1 MSDDQTLSFL
11 RTMMKNMNLII
22 ILLISGTV
30 TITTYKIIDAYE
42 ALVFA
47 DMIEKIPIA
56 PWKVP
61 VISITAYIVL
71 LLLMSIHKNNMDRD
85 IYVAVYILIEVLLCF
100 LMMQALNF
108 NYNTVLLLVIADM
121 FVYWKNTRFRISC
134 MVFLFLL
141 YIITD
146 IAILQNKASV
156 IPLSTYLTYYNVDI
170 RNLLMGIKS
179 VLTSLTTLLF
189 MFYMVLVIRLQ
200 RLENER
206 ILDLN
211 RRLDDANEQLKIYAL
226 NTEKMAETR
235 ERNRL
240 AREIHDTLGHSLTG
254 IIAGIDACVKLIDYS
269 TEETKNQLRV
279 IADVTRQGIKD
290 VRRSVKALR
299 PDALE
304 QLSLEEAILQ
314 VIDDMSKVTHAHISF
329 INDAGKLD
337 FQEDEEE
344 TIYRIIQESIT
355 NAIRHGQATQ
365 IEISV
370 KRIYNVIQIA
380 VQDNGAGCKEIKT
393 GFGLRHMSERIALL
407 NGTLTY
413 DGKAGFLLIAKIP
426 IRWGEEMR
434 NDKSINCR

>member
-1 MSDDQTLSFL
+1 MSDNQTLSFL

-22 ILLISGTV
+22 ILLISGTMA
-30 TITTYKIIDAYE
+30 ITTYKIIDAYE
-42 ALVFA
+42 ALTFV

-61 VISITAYIVL
+61 AISITAYIVL
-71 LLLMSIHKNNMDRD
+71 LLLMSIRKNNMDKD
-85 IYVAVYILIEVLLCF
+85 MYVAAYILIEVLLCF
-100 LMMQALNF
+100 FMMQALNY

-121 FVYWKNTRFRISC
+121 FVYWKNTKFRISC
-134 MVFLFLL
+134 MVFLFLI

-146 IAILQNKASV
+146 IAILQNRASV
-156 IPLSTYLTYYNVDI
+156 IPLGTYLTYYNVDI
-170 RNLLMGIKS
+170 RNLFMGIKS

-211 RRLDDANEQLKIYAL
+211 KQLDDANEQLKIYAL

-314 VIDDMSKVTHAHISF
+314 VIDEMSKVTHAQISF
-329 INDAGKLD
+329 TNEAGNLD

-355 NAIRHGQATQ
+355 NAIRHGQATK

-380 VQDNGAGCKEIKT
+380 VQDNGVGCKEIET

-434 NDKSINCR
+434 K